1 MGAHEPLPL
10 ATEIPSQGD
19 WPGPDHGGI
28 AHARDPICGRVG
40 QVHHDHTHPA
50 VKVVISSNQRIR

>member
-28 AHARDPICGRVG
+28 AHPRDPICGWVG
-40 QVHHDHTHPA
+40 QVHHDHPHPA
-50 VKVVISSNQRIR
+50 VNQFFQT